1 MTNPQ
6 ADARELQTLDLVRL
20 AQQGHDEAM
29 NEIFARYSDRV
40 RKIVGMRLGKGS
52 RLDEDSGDILQMA
65 FADAFKGLDR
75 LTMHDESSLLR
86 WLATI
91 VKNRILES
99 KRSSHAARRDRRLEV
114 PIEAPNQD
122 GEVRSLPLLANLRTP
137 SMEVGRAEEAGT
149 VRDCI
154 ASLPEKYSEV
164 IIQRDYVQSSWAEI
178 AEELDFPSPDA
189 ARALYDRGLN
199 KLGAELRRR
208 GIG

>member
-1 MTNPQ
+1 MMKG
-6 ADARELQTLDLVRL
+6 ARL
-20 AQQGHDEAM
+20 AQQGHGDAM

-40 RKIVGMRLGKGS
+40 RKIVGMRLGS
-52 RLDEDSGDILQMA
+52 EMRAVEDSGDILQKA
-65 FADAFKGLDR
+65 FVDAFRNLDR
-75 LTMHDESSLLR
+75 FTMRDESSLLR

-91 VKNRILES
+91 AKNRILES
-99 KRSSHAARRDRRLEV
+99 QRSGLAARRDRRREV
-114 PIEAPNQD
+114 PIEAPD
-122 GEVRSLPLLANLRTP
+122 GAGGVRSLPLLANLCTP
-137 SMEVGRAEEAGT
+137 SMEIGRAEEAGT

-154 ASLPEKYSEV
+154 SSLPERYREV

-208 GIG
+208 GIN